1 MAAYWQ
7 DFGGGKPV
15 FTGKGMGNIDGVR
28 LGEYS
33 IPFFL
38 PSGDR
43 VYLPVPELLDCMVFI
58 PVLLTSRAYSSI

>member
-7 DFGGGKPV
+7 DFGEGKPV

-33 IPFFL
+33 IPFFA
-38 PSGDR
+38 
-43 VYLPVPELLDCMVFI
+43 
-58 PVLLTSRAYSSI
+58 LTA